1 MNHFIK
7 NVMTAMLYLAVA
19 AFACIGP
26 FAIPV
31 FAEGYMT
38 GLGTVLLVPCLIGCP
53 WVACYIPMIV
63 LGGR

>member
-31 FAEGYMT
+31 IAETYVT
-38 GLGTVLLVPCLIGCP
+38 GLGTVLIVPCLFACP
-53 WVACYIPMIV
+53 WVACHLPLIV